1 MLRGLAA
8 LRVATVLAEATGPT
22 RPSIVKDSPL
32 LSNALRRPARLIPL
46 AFLIATA
53 LGTVL
58 LSLPAATAEPGHA
71 PLLTALFTAVSAVC
85 VTGLIVQDTATY
97 WSFFGQWVILLLFQI
112 GGLGIMS
119 GATLLGLM
127 VKRRLQLSSRL
138 VAQQET
144 RSLGL
149 GDVIGVLRL
158 ILMVTV
164 SVEVVVAGVLAV
176 HLHSTYA
183 EPWTQALWN
192 GMFHAISAFNNAG
205 FSTYSDSLM
214 QFATDPV
221 MLVPIMLALIIGGL
235 GFPVLY
241 EFRRDQ
247 RGKPW
252 TIHTRITL
260 WGSAVLLL
268 GGTLAIG
275 FYEWSN
281 PHTLGGMSLGDK
293 LLSALFSSAVA
304 RTAGFNS
311 LDVGQFVPQTLAVHY
326 FLMFVGGG
334 SAGTAGGIKVTT
346 FFLLFFFI
354 WAEIRGNADTVAF
367 RRRISYQTQRQALT
381 VLFLGSLT
389 VAVGTMLLLSVT
401 RFELGDVLFEAVSAF
416 ATVGLS
422 TGITA
427 DLPPSGQLVIIAL
440 MFIGRVGTI
449 TLATALALRSTT
461 KHYRYPEERPIV
473 G

>member
-1 MLRGLAA
+1 M
-8 LRVATVLAEATGPT
+8 
-22 RPSIVKDSPL
+22 
-32 LSNALRRPARLIPL
+32 LSNAVRRPARLIPL
-46 AFLIATA
+46 AFLVATA

-58 LSLPAATAEPGHA
+58 LSLPAATAGPGQA
-71 PLLTALFTAVSAVC
+71 PPLTALFTAVSAVC

-97 WSFFGQWVILLLFQI
+97 WSFFGQCVILLLFQI

-138 VAQQET
+138 IAQQET

-158 ILMVTV
+158 ILLVTV
-164 SVEVVVAGVLAV
+164 VVEVVVAGVLAV
-176 HLHSTYA
+176 HLHTTYA
-183 EPWTQALWN
+183 EPWTRALWN
-192 GMFHAISAFNNAG
+192 GLFHAISAFNNAG

-252 TIHTRITL
+252 SIHTRITL

-311 LDVGQFVPQTLAVHY
+311 LDVSQFVPQTLAVHY

-401 RFELGDVLFEAVSAF
+401 RFELGDVLFEAISAF

-427 DLPPSGQLVIIAL
+427 DLPPAGQLVIIAL

>member
-1 MLRGLAA
+1 M
-8 LRVATVLAEATGPT
+8 
-22 RPSIVKDSPL
+22 
-32 LSNALRRPARLIPL
+32 LSNAVRRPARLIPL
-46 AFLIATA
+46 AFLAATL
-53 LGTVL
+53 LGTLL
-58 LSLPAATAEPGHA
+58 LSLPVSTAGPDGA

-97 WSFFGQWVILLLFQI
+97 WSFFGQCVILLLFQI
-112 GGLGIMS
+112 GGFGIMS

-149 GDVIGVLRL
+149 GDVTGVLRL
-158 ILMVTV
+158 ILLVTLG
-164 SVEVVVAGVLAV
+164 VELTVMAILTAQ
-176 HLHSTYA
+176 LHVRYGQPLPEA
-183 EPWTQALWN
+183 FWN
-192 GMFHAISAFNNAG
+192 GLFHAVSAFNNAG

-214 QFATDPV
+214 SFVSDRV
-221 MLVPIMLALIIGGL
+221 VLVPIMLAVIIGGL

-260 WGSAVLLL
+260 WGSAVLLV
-268 GGTLAIG
+268 GGMAAIL
-275 FYEWSN
+275 FYEWGN
-281 PHTLGGMSLGDK
+281 PDTLAGMSLGDK
-293 LLSALFSSAVA
+293 LLSALFTSAVA

-311 LDVGQFVPQTLAVHY
+311 LDVGQFEAQTLAVHY

-389 VAVGTMLLLSVT
+389 VAIGTMLLLSVT
-401 RFELGDVLFEAVSAF
+401 NLELGVVLFEAISAF

-449 TLATALALRSTT
+449 TLATALALRSVT